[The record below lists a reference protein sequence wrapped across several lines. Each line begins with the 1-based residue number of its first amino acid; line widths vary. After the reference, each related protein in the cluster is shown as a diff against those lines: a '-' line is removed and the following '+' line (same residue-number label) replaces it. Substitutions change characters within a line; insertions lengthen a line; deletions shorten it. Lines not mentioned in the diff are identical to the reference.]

1 MKFPK
6 NPTPSPNVNPGIKN
20 DRGRIILIL
29 IIGAIGYWVFSSW
42 AGWQNTWEE
51 IWNEVSTE
59 IGSELESEFGIDIF
73 EDEAA
78 DDSSTDTSLSEEYEP
93 TYEYDPEPLPRTGSN
108 SPLDFTTTSN
118 TTIESDLSN
127 EAARQILQDSRQEI
141 IQQLRENGQEDQIP
155 LVLQMLDE
163 MEESY

>member
-1 MKFPK
+1 MKFAK

-29 IIGAIGYWVFSSW
+29 IIGSIGYWVFSSW

-59 IGSELESEFGIDIF
+59 IGSEIESEFGIDLF
-73 EDEAA
+73 EDESA
-78 DDSSTDTSLSEEYEP
+78 DEPSYEYEP
-93 TYEYDPEPLPRTGSN
+93 TDEYDPEPIPRTGSTT
-108 SPLDFTTTSN
+108 PLDFTTTSN

-155 LVLQMLDE
+155 MVLQMLDE
-163 MEESY
+163 MEKSY